1 MSLSAMA
8 SERNR
13 EQQGETA
20 NARDVRTTK
29 RACGTAGSVT
39 HGSVPKYKRRLDR
52 VQCELGGNTSEL
64 ILLATTS
71 ENECSGTERR
81 SAHASLPREDAWPGD
96 RPTMFVNIER
106 LLTCVKSTAIY
117 SYHKRLSRPSNC
129 ISILRP
135 TSGGPELG
143 NVECTPE

>member
-29 RACGTAGSVT
+29 RVCGTACSVT

-64 ILLATTS
+64 TFI
-71 ENECSGTERR
+71 
-81 SAHASLPREDAWPGD
+81 P
-96 RPTMFVNIER
+96 
-106 LLTCVKSTAIY
+106 
-117 SYHKRLSRPSNC
+117 
-129 ISILRP
+129 
-135 TSGGPELG
+135 
-143 NVECTPE
+143 